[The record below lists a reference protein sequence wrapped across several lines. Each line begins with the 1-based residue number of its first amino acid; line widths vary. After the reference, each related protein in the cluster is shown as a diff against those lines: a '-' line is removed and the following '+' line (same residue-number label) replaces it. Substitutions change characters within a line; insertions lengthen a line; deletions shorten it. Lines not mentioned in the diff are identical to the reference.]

1 MNVLSSEIK
10 KNIAIEDDL
19 DEQISLIINHPV
31 NEQKIISTLQN
42 ALALKNIIMFEKE
55 NGDLIIKRNSNV
67 KVDAPISKKGLTGF
81 QIFIVNLKSTDPNTM
96 AQFLRQ
102 FFPETN
108 DINPSPNG
116 KGITFIGN
124 ENDYSRLLNLI
135 ERFDVKA
142 TNKGIQINLKHI
154 KSEEVYTIVKSL
166 IDSGNWLVNPDN
178 NVTIVNLKKLNAVY
192 VSAPE
197 NSINQW
203 QSFIMDLDNTDEI
216 EKNGH
221 VKKDQNE
228 EQKKINI
235 DKIDKISNLENV
247 QGFEVIDLKYADANE
262 IENTLKEF
270 TILDDNMTS
279 SSNGLSIKSY
289 IPGNQIIVSGNKFTR
304 TKIIKLIQDLDKPIK
319 QVFVEAIVA
328 ELSTSKAKELGL
340 QFSGSSGKAG

>member
-1 MNVLSSEIK
+1 MKRTLTKIALICSFSFFYINSAFSEIAFSFDKVNIISVMNVLSSEIK

-67 KVDAPISKKGLTGF
+67 KVDAPISKKGLTGY

-108 DINPSPNG
+108 DINPSPSG

-178 NVTIVNLKKLNAVY
+178 NVTIVLKKLNAVY
-192 VSAPE
+192 KRPE
-197 NSINQW
+197 NSINQL
-203 QSFIMDLDNTDEI
+203 QNFIMDLDNTDEI

-228 EQKKINI
+228 EQKINI
-235 DKIDKISNLENV
+235 DKNDKISNLENG
-247 QGFEVIDLKYADANE
+247 QCL
-262 IENTLKEF
+262 
-270 TILDDNMTS
+270 
-279 SSNGLSIKSY
+279 
-289 IPGNQIIVSGNKFTR
+289 R
-304 TKIIKLIQDLDKPIK
+304 
-319 QVFVEAIVA
+319 
-328 ELSTSKAKELGL
+328 
-340 QFSGSSGKAG
+340 

>member
-1 MNVLSSEIK
+1 MNKYV
-10 KNIAIEDDL
+10 
-19 DEQISLIINHPV
+19 IINHPV

-178 NVTIVNLKKLNAVY
+178 NVIIVNLKKLNAVY
-192 VSAPE
+192 VSA
-197 NSINQW
+197 
-203 QSFIMDLDNTDEI
+203 T
-216 EKNGH
+216 
-221 VKKDQNE
+221 
-228 EQKKINI
+228 
-235 DKIDKISNLENV
+235 
-247 QGFEVIDLKYADANE
+247 
-262 IENTLKEF
+262 
-270 TILDDNMTS
+270 
-279 SSNGLSIKSY
+279 
-289 IPGNQIIVSGNKFTR
+289 
-304 TKIIKLIQDLDKPIK
+304 
-319 QVFVEAIVA
+319 
-328 ELSTSKAKELGL
+328 ELLVN
-340 QFSGSSGKAG
+340 